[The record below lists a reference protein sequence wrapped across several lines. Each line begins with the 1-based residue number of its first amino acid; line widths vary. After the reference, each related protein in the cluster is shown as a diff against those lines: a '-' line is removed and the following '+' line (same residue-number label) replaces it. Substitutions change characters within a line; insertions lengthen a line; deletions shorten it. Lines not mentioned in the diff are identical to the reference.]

1 MTRLLLAIISVFA
14 ICSPAFAQQSAAPA
28 AWPIAPDLV
37 QLAVTVLGML
47 VAARLA
53 SDAFA
58 RRAVPVADVPTFPRY
73 MTSRAQYR
81 LGNAIFI
88 AFASGFFLFLI
99 YAHRDIIAVASA
111 FGDVIPKGL
120 ITAVQDQSASYL
132 VIIAAMGVVYLYFL
146 TKETDWNVLLIARDL
161 VYRWISIP
169 QLAGQIVAQIRFS
182 LKVPPGAITAVVA
195 NSVGVAEQD
204 FRKDPNTP
212 DRLWA
217 ETCYMKWWLTQG
229 QNAGDDAT
237 FFLEESFGFDRL
249 LGEFEQTSRDL
260 VAWKAGP
267 PANLAL
273 AGLFDKLRDL
283 HNRFSRL
290 VACYMIYRNG
300 SRNELSAQAAEFG
313 LELKTPVQEYPL
325 RYWIVYLIV
334 LGFAVYVGVHLSA
347 IVCDLARGQGF
358 NVIQDSQRAFQWI
371 AYSASNYGVALIA
384 VLLFRSVSE
393 YMGSAFN
400 QTHLTTYCWTFLI
413 AFLAGPFGLTVAVHF
428 FSSHP
433 VAGLPPHELYFHML
447 KWGVGPALVSV
458 YTSYYLDRQTYQDL
472 PNIDHSVSTIGWRLA
487 NCLAFASATILL
499 MFPSLLSL
507 NAVQGASWDSI
518 KLRAVA
524 TGTTFCMVFAL
535 ALAAQFALRRGTT
548 PSPADGVLS
557 PKAAGQPA

>member
-1 MTRLLLAIISVFA
+1 MTHILLAIISLFA
-14 ICSPAFAQQSAAPA
+14 ICSSASAEEAQALS
-28 AWPIAPDLV
+28 AWPAGPDLV
-37 QLAVTVLGML
+37 QLAVTLLGML

-53 SDAFA
+53 SNAFA
-58 RRAVPVADVPTFPRY
+58 RRSVPVADVPTFPRY
-73 MTSRAQYR
+73 MTSRTQYR

-88 AFASGFFLFLI
+88 AFACIFFLFLI
-99 YAHRDIIAVASA
+99 YAHREIIDVASA
-111 FGDVIPKGL
+111 FDGVVPKGL
-120 ITAVQDQSASYL
+120 VTAVKDQSTSYL
-132 VIIAAMGVVYLYFL
+132 VIIAAMGAVYLYFL
-146 TKETDWNVLLIARDL
+146 TKETEWNVLLIARDL
-161 VYRWISIP
+161 IYRWISIP

-182 LKVPPGAITAVVA
+182 LKVPPDAIAAVVA
-195 NSVGVAEQD
+195 GSVGVAEQD

-237 FFLEESFGFDRL
+237 FFLEESFGFDQL
-249 LGEFEQTSRDL
+249 LGAFEQTSRDL

-267 PANLAL
+267 PASLAL
-273 AGLFDKLRDL
+273 TGLFDKLRDL

-300 SRNELSAQAAEFG
+300 SRNELSAQAAKFG
-313 LELKTPVQEYPL
+313 LELKTPVHEYPL

-334 LGFAVYVGVHLSA
+334 LGFAVYVGVYVSA
-347 IVCDLARGQGF
+347 VVCDLARGQGF
-358 NVIQDSQRAFQWI
+358 NITQDSERAFQWI

-400 QTHLTTYCWTFLI
+400 QTHLTTYCWTALI
-413 AFLAGPFGLTVAVHF
+413 AFLAGPLGLTIAVHF
-428 FSSHP
+428 FSSHQI
-433 VAGLPPHELYFHML
+433 ATLAPHQLYFHML
-447 KWGVGPALVSV
+447 RWGVGPALVSV

-472 PNIDHSVSTIGWRLA
+472 PNIDHSMSTIGWRLA
-487 NCLAFASATILL
+487 NCFGFASTTILL
-499 MFPSLLSL
+499 MTPYLLSL
-507 NAVQGASWDSI
+507 NAVNGASWDSI

-535 ALAAQFALRRGTT
+535 ALAAQFALRRGT
-548 PSPADGVLS
+548 PPAPADGVLS
-557 PKAAGQPA
+557 PQVSGQPA